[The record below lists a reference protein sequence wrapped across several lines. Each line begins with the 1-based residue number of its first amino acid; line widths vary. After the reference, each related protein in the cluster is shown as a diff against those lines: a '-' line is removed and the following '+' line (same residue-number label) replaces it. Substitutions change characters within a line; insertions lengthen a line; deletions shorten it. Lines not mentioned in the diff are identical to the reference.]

1 MYGRRLVVEWASG
14 ETSLEEMR
22 DKTRQQW
29 GRQERGSAGAK
40 RLRMEEMEGQ
50 QAQENE

>member
-1 MYGRRLVVEWASG
+1 MEWASG

-40 RLRMEEMEGQ
+40 RLKMEELEGQ
-50 QAQENE
+50 QGQQDE